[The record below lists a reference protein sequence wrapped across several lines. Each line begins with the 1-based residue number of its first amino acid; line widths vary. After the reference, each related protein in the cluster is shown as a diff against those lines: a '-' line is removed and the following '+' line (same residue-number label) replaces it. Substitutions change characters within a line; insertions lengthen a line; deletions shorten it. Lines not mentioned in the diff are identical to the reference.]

1 MADKLLIGILGK
13 RGAGKSFTWNSAFKH
28 PVRTGK
34 HLRKYYVSENEYV
47 NVFLISG
54 SPTERKMPV
63 AELLPSELPDIVFSS
78 FEFTSN
84 LRETLGFFIKNGYKI
99 DMAWLNPGYGDK
111 TVSKLFYTFGITNY
125 MLKNG
130 IHLNIR
136 NGNENIDN
144 RIKDLNEVVYGWA
157 KFRNLIYSE

>member
-1 MADKLLIGILGK
+1 
-13 RGAGKSFTWNSAFKH
+13 
-28 PVRTGK
+28 
-34 HLRKYYVSENEYV
+34 
-47 NVFLISG
+47 
-54 SPTERKMPV
+54 
-63 AELLPSELPDIVFSS
+63 
-78 FEFTSN
+78 
-84 LRETLGFFIKNGYKI
+84 
-99 DMAWLNPGYGDK
+99 MAWLNPGYGDK